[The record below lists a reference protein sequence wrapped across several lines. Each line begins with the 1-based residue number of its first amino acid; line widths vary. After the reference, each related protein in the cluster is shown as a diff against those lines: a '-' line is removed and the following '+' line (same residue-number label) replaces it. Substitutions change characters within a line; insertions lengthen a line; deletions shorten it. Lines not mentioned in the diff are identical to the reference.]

1 MTGDIP
7 PEIMAAI
14 EQDVERYRQVRINA
28 ALRRLQPEYLEK
40 AKKRADQEWVRNNR
54 DEIVRMFAAGQ
65 SLKQICGRV
74 ETIKPNR
81 IRREIRDWLSDA
93 LNRDYKWDDRYD
105 EWKSVPRFSE
115 ELWRSQVNEC
125 LQVAVTTQE

>member
-1 MTGDIP
+1 MTEIP
-7 PEIMAAI
+7 AEILAAI
-14 EQDVERYRQVRINA
+14 EQDVERYRQLRINA
-28 ALRRLQPEYLEK
+28 ALRRLQPGYLEK
-40 AKKRADQEWVRNNR
+40 TKKRADQEWVRNNR

-81 IRREIRDWLSDA
+81 IRREIRDWLCDA
-93 LNRDYKWDDRYD
+93 LNRDYKWDDD